1 MVLLMNGVH
10 QSKLKTLDLASLEIA
25 QPHDMTEKKD
35 EKKMTL
41 VIWLVAPMYVFDEYK
56 R

>member
-1 MVLLMNGVH
+1 
-10 QSKLKTLDLASLEIA
+10 
-25 QPHDMTEKKD
+25 MTEKKD

-56 R
+56 RWQIQLNKIKTIYKNNLKKTLNAIYNEKN